1 MPESLFAV
9 CRIDGDLVP
18 RRVRLSGDVQDQVEA
33 IFASQ
38 EQSFFEGVNDEVPF
52 NGDWKPDPNELLTV
66 NLIPEAGIFRETLSR
81 NANTVDDLDLANYA
95 AAGVKALFTGQ
106 AGDDGLVLVQRFT
119 LGQVLT
125 RRFSLFL
132 AGNTFRRLTAPTFD
146 LANSLTFVIDEDLIK
161 FKSFSNLHMI
171 LDVGNLYQEATA
183 PVMQNFAGHPKLEV
197 ADIEVFIEL
206 ADRPTRKLINSII
219 ESGVLD
225 NFTALQIRDA
235 AKATQLDVVVEGE
248 CLVFPDE
255 RRDQKE
261 LLRFLDESRYS
272 GPLSGRPYVTN
283 SRKLV

>member
-95 AAGVKALFTGQ
+95 AAGVKALFIGQ